1 MQLLIVPVDG
11 SSQSWRVVDVALEL
25 ARQCGGRIE
34 IVEVV
39 FDPST
44 VDEAARRLGAGVHQR
59 AIVDV
64 DIITTVVP
72 TEHSVADAICA
83 LVENRPMATVVMASQ
98 GKGRSA
104 ALLGSVAEDLLRHVD
119 GPIVI
124 VGPLAGVSDFSGPI
138 IVTVDGSDTSEAA
151 LPVAAAW
158 SLELGVTAR
167 VVQVVQPGP
176 QARSEDEAYAES
188 LAGLLATL
196 SGRSA
201 ESQVLYDRDI
211 EGAIAGY
218 AASIG
223 ASLIVTSTH
232 GRAGTSRF
240 ILGSSA
246 AGFVRRA
253 PCPVL
258 TIRPKHFTPTERM
271 STS

>member
-1 MQLLIVPVDG
+1 MRLFIVPVDG
-11 SSQSWRVVDVALEL
+11 SSQSWRVVDVALAL
-25 ARQCGGRIE
+25 ARQCKGRIE

-39 FDPST
+39 FEQST
-44 VDEAARRLGAGVHQR
+44 VDEAERRLSAEVHER
-59 AIVDV
+59 AIADI
-64 DIITTVVP
+64 DIIATVVRA
-72 TEHSVADAICA
+72 EHDVAEAICA
-83 LVENRPMATVVMASQ
+83 LVENRPAATVMMASQ

-104 ALLGSVAEDLLRHVD
+104 ALLGSVAEDLLRHID

-124 VGPLAGVSDFSGPI
+124 VGPLAGIPDFSGPV

-151 LPVAAAW
+151 LPVAASW

-167 VVQVVQPGP
+167 VVQVVQPGTEP
-176 QARSEDEAYAES
+176 TSEADAYTAS
-188 LAGLLATL
+188 LASLLTTL

-201 ESQVLYDRDI
+201 ESEVLRDRDI
-211 EGAIAGY
+211 EGAVAAV

-258 TIRPKHFTPTERM
+258 AIRPKHFMATERM
-271 STS
+271 ST